1 MKTLHF
7 RCVWFNTAYI
17 RFSLRNLENRLDKA
31 ELKCNEAEQIKK
43 TYLQI
48 KSKLEDEALSFPNTL
63 NSMEAEIKRLRHEL
77 KDLKVCLNYLFQ

>member
-1 MKTLHF
+1 M
-7 RCVWFNTAYI
+7 VFNTAYI